1 MTARPAATL
10 PLIVVMG
17 VSGSGK
23 TTIGGMLAARLGVP
37 YAEADDFHPAA
48 NIAKMAAGRPLD
60 DADRAPWLDTIARWL
75 ADRGPRGGVVSCSA
89 LRRRYRDRLRAAAPG
104 LLFAHLDGAPELVAA
119 RLGARTGHFMPAGL
133 LESQF
138 EALEPLEPGEAGAVV
153 SIDGDAESTVRQ
165 ILESLAR

>member
-48 NIAKMAAGRPLD
+48 NIAKMAAGRPWTT
-60 DADRAPWLDTIARWL
+60 PTARPGWT
-75 ADRGPRGGVVSCSA
+75 RSRGGSPTA
-89 LRRRYRDRLRAAAPG
+89 GRAAAW
-104 LLFAHLDGAPELVAA
+104 
-119 RLGARTGHFMPAGL
+119 
-133 LESQF
+133 
-138 EALEPLEPGEAGAVV
+138 
-153 SIDGDAESTVRQ
+153 
-165 ILESLAR
+165 